1 MVLAGMLLLIVR
13 FHLDVGPVALGAALL
28 LSLTRLGD
36 ERAALRALL
45 ARATAHG
52 YRLGADYLTAT
63 LYDPPLEGQLQSLFF
78 RRQANE
84 TEQACSTG
92 PFFPGQQLRV
102 VLKTIIPL
110 YTCRTP
116 TNTTVNITERDGP
129 GGITELVADCPAE
142 NPKQAP

>member
-1 MVLAGMLLLIVR
+1 MDPMKLLGPLFLLL
-13 FHLDVGPVALGAALL
+13 LLGAPA
-28 LSLTRLGD
+28 S
-36 ERAALRALL
+36 
-45 ARATAHG
+45 ARAQVFTDTPQCVSVHNG
-52 YRLGADYLTAT
+52 TDHEVLGHVETDEYRDDTGNL
-63 LYDPPLEGQLQSLFF
+63 SWHRSNF
-78 RRQANE
+78 RLQANE